1 MMQERV
7 RRRAK
12 KAVGQII
19 AGTAVEPH
27 LRPLLASNDPKT
39 VVLDLV
45 QPLAA

>member
-12 KAVGQII
+12 KAVGQVI
-19 AGTAVEPH
+19 AGTAV
-27 LRPLLASNDPKT
+27 NDPKT

>member
-12 KAVGQII
+12 KAVGQVI

-27 LRPLLASNDPKT
+27 LTLQHNADS
-39 VVLDLV
+39 
-45 QPLAA
+45 